1 MKHRSATGAPFIR
14 FTIPVAFKYI
24 VIIILAWILCRSG
37 IGSGASP
44 TANHK
49 PMWPHYNVSHS
60 RVIAFK
66 TKCSCSKGRNARRQK
81 LHRDVE
87 FFSLKVS
94 FCFLVVVFFAI
105 QVTGRLSIYVMIMKR
120 SRGGCSPAEVW
131 LDFFSFLFWNLHV
144 FHAKLRMDLLAGQT
158 RVCVTW
164 RNPAATFQT
173 LKMKRRKIYR
183 GDPLFLSFFCPFT
196 SFVSLTHT
204 HTHTLPPSLFLSP
217 LSLIV

>member
-1 MKHRSATGAPFIR
+1 MQEWNWFWCFSHGKSQT
-14 FTIPVAFKYI
+14 
-24 VIIILAWILCRSG
+24 
-37 IGSGASP
+37 
-44 TANHK
+44 
-49 PMWPHYNVSHS
+49 NVTSLQCEPQPGNC
-60 RVIAFK
+60 FQNKMFLLKGEKCKK
-66 TKCSCSKGRNARRQK
+66 TKAAQRRRIFFFK
-81 LHRDVE
+81 SE
-87 FFSLKVS
+87 FLF
-94 FCFLVVVFFAI
+94 FGCCFFFAI

-204 HTHTLPPSLFLSP
+204 HTRFPLLSFSPPSLLQCKCILSRMQP
-217 LSLIV
+217 AARQIA